1 MPLINCEINLI
12 LTWSLNGII
21 FNAAANQE
29 TEFAVT
35 HTKLYVPVVTLS
47 VQDNAK
53 LLKPLK
59 SGFERRNNWNKHQSK
74 ITTKAPNQYLDSLID
89 PSFQEVNRLF
99 VLTYNNNASREGHA
113 RSNLLCFNIIS
124 VQNG

>member
-89 PSFQEVNRLF
+89 PSVQEVNRLF

-113 RSNLLCFNIIS
+113 RSNLLCFSIIS